1 MSNKKIE
8 YGKVYDVGSDDE
20 EIVDVDNGEGIVNV
34 GKNIIELSELSDTP
48 QEQPNNRNYK
58 LLNESVKRATSPD
71 ELIFRSDVSL
81 DNSEYM
87 KKMRTGQRERTY
99 KMWKELIE
107 QGRKIDED
115 VIRMMQNY
123 IISEC
128 RSGNL
133 ENIERCRKY
142 REVLEQYWNKNPS
155 LREKQQRIGGR
166 RRRAK
171 KYTRKSKRKSSKK
184 KRRTNRATRR
194 YKKHKR

>member
-8 YGKVYDVGSDDE
+8 IYEQVYDVNNDDE
-20 EIVDVDNGEGIVNV
+20 DIVNV
-34 GKNIIELSELSDTP
+34 DKDVIELSKLPQTQ

-58 LLNESVKRATSPD
+58 LLNESIKRATSPD
-71 ELIFRSDVSL
+71 ELMFRSDVSL
-81 DNSEYM
+81 GNSEYM
-87 KKMRTGQRERTY
+87 KQMRYRKREATY
-99 KMWKELIE
+99 EIWKDLIE
-107 QGRKIDED
+107 KGRKIDED
-115 VIRMMQNY
+115 VIHMMQNY

-133 ENIERCRKY
+133 ENVERCRKY
-142 REVLEQYWNKNPS
+142 REILDAYWNKNPS

-171 KYTRKSKRKSSKK
+171 KYTRRSKGKISKK
-184 KRRTNRATRR
+184 KRRTNRVTRR

>member
-34 GKNIIELSELSDTP
+34 GKNIIELSELP

-71 ELIFRSDVSL
+71 ELMFRSDVSL
-81 DNSEYM
+81 GDSEYM

-99 KMWKELIE
+99 KMWEKLIE

-155 LREKQQRIGGR
+155 LRESQQRIGGR

>member
-20 EIVDVDNGEGIVNV
+20 EIVDVKPLDVVDDNS
-34 GKNIIELSELSDTP
+34 NIEKTTIELSELSDIP
-48 QEQPNNRNYK
+48 QEQSNNRSYK
-58 LLNESVKRATSPD
+58 LLNESVKRATNPD
-71 ELIFRSDVSL
+71 ELIFRPDVSL
-81 DNSEYM
+81 GNSEYM

-99 KMWKELIE
+99 AMWEKLIE

-128 RSGNL
+128 RSVNL
-133 ENIERCRKY
+133 ENVERCRKY
-142 REVLEQYWNKNPS
+142 REILDAYLNKNLY
-155 LREKQQRIGGR
+155 LRDSQQRIGGR

-171 KYTRKSKRKSSKK
+171 KYTRKSKRKP
-184 KRRTNRATRR
+184 RRTRATRR

>member
-8 YGKVYDVGSDDE
+8 IYEQVYDVNNDDE
-20 EIVDVDNGEGIVNV
+20 DIVNID
-34 GKNIIELSELSDTP
+34 KNVIELSKLP
-48 QEQPNNRNYK
+48 QQEQPNNRNYK
-58 LLNESVKRATSPD
+58 LLNESVKRATNPD
-71 ELIFRSDVSL
+71 ELMFRSDVSL

-99 KMWKELIE
+99 AMWEKLIE

-115 VIRMMQNY
+115 VIHMMQNY

-133 ENIERCRKY
+133 ENVERCRKY
-142 REVLEQYWNKNPS
+142 REILDAYWNKNPS

-171 KYTRKSKRKSSKK
+171 KYTRRSKGKISKK
-184 KRRTNRATRR
+184 KRRTNRVTRR

>member
-34 GKNIIELSELSDTP
+34 GKNIIELSELP

-81 DNSEYM
+81 GNSEYM

-99 KMWKELIE
+99 KMWEKLIE

-166 RRRAK
+166 RRCAK
-171 KYTRKSKRKSSKK
+171 KYTRRSKGKISKK
-184 KRRTNRATRR
+184 KRRTNRVTRR

>member
-8 YGKVYDVGSDDE
+8 IYEQVYDVNNDDE
-20 EIVDVDNGEGIVNV
+20 DIVNID
-34 GKNIIELSELSDTP
+34 KNIIELSELP
-48 QEQPNNRNYK
+48 QQQPDNRKYK
-58 LLNESVKRATSPD
+58 LLNETIKRATNPD
-71 ELIFRSDVSL
+71 ELVFRSDVSL
-81 DNSEYM
+81 GDLEFM
-87 KKMRTGQRERTY
+87 KKMRTDERNRIY
-99 KMWKELIE
+99 KMWSYLIDK
-107 QGRKIDED
+107 GRKIDED

-133 ENIERCRKY
+133 ENVERCRKY

-171 KYTRKSKRKSSKK
+171 KYTRRTKGKTTKK

>member
-8 YGKVYDVGSDDE
+8 IYEQVYDVNNDDE
-20 EIVDVDNGEGIVNV
+20 DIVNID
-34 GKNIIELSELSDTP
+34 KNIIELSKLP
-48 QEQPNNRNYK
+48 QQQPDNRKYK
-58 LLNESVKRATSPD
+58 LLNETIKRATNPD

-99 KMWKELIE
+99 DMWEKLIE

-115 VIRMMQNY
+115 VIHMMQNY

-142 REVLEQYWNKNPS
+142 REILEQYWNKNPS

-184 KRRTNRATRR
+184 KRRTDRATRR

>member
-8 YGKVYDVGSDDE
+8 IYEQVYDVNNDDE
-20 EIVDVDNGEGIVNV
+20 DIVNV
-34 GKNIIELSELSDTP
+34 DKDVIELSKLPQTP

-58 LLNESVKRATSPD
+58 LLNESVKRATNLD
-71 ELIFRSDVSL
+71 ELMFRSDVSL
-81 DNSEYM
+81 GNSEYM

-99 KMWKELIE
+99 AMWEKLIE

-133 ENIERCRKY
+133 ENVERCRKY
-142 REVLEQYWNKNPS
+142 REILDAYWNKNPS

-166 RRRAK
+166 RRCAK

>member
-8 YGKVYDVGSDDE
+8 IYEQVYDVNNDDE
-20 EIVDVDNGEGIVNV
+20 DIVNID
-34 GKNIIELSELSDTP
+34 KNVIELSKLP
-48 QEQPNNRNYK
+48 QQEQPNNRNYK
-58 LLNESVKRATSPD
+58 LLNESVKRATNPD
-71 ELIFRSDVSL
+71 ELMFRSDVSL
-81 DNSEYM
+81 GDLEFM
-87 KKMRTGQRERTY
+87 KKMRTDERNRIY
-99 KMWKELIE
+99 KMWSYLIDK
-107 QGRKIDED
+107 GRKIDED

-133 ENIERCRKY
+133 ENVERCRKY
-142 REVLEQYWNKNPS
+142 REILDAYWNKNPS

-171 KYTRKSKRKSSKK
+171 KYTRRTKGKTTKK
-184 KRRTNRATRR
+184 KRRTNRVTRR

>member
-8 YGKVYDVGSDDE
+8 IYEQVYDVNNDDE
-20 EIVDVDNGEGIVNV
+20 DIVNLD
-34 GKNIIELSELSDTP
+34 KNVIELSKLP
-48 QEQPNNRNYK
+48 QQEQPNNRNYK
-58 LLNESVKRATSPD
+58 LLNESVKRATNLD
-71 ELIFRSDVSL
+71 ELMFRSDVSL
-81 DNSEYM
+81 GDSEYM

-99 KMWKELIE
+99 AMWEKLIE

-133 ENIERCRKY
+133 ENVERCRKY

-171 KYTRKSKRKSSKK
+171 KYTRRTKGKTTKK
-184 KRRTNRATRR
+184 KRRTNRVTRR